1 MLGRVASAVTAMAL
15 GACTAQGPT
24 LNAQAEQMELAL
36 VACKAEL
43 GMAGQLQTQVT
54 FEGGVPQARA
64 VPYDQ
69 ITVVQAD
76 QINACA
82 GQPLTLADGMQVVP
96 LAPLPVT
103 PMTPAPVVQVQSTL
117 PVETVPEPAKIGR
130 DGCPAGVTGMYA
142 GTRYCTGDAL

>member
-1 MLGRVASAVTAMAL
+1 MLGRIASAVIAFAL

-43 GMAGQLQTQVT
+43 GIVGQLQTQVT
-54 FEGGVPQARA
+54 FDGGVPRARA
-64 VPYDQ
+64 MPFDQ
-69 ITVVQAD
+69 ITAVQAD

-96 LAPLPVT
+96 LAPLPI
-103 PMTPAPVVQVQSTL
+103 TPAPVVQVQSTL
-117 PVETVPEPAKIGR
+117 PVETPRAPAKIGR
-130 DGCPAGVTGMYA
+130 DGCPAGVKGMYA
-142 GTRYCTGDAL
+142 GTLYCTGDAL

>member
-43 GMAGQLQTQVT
+43 GMAGQLQTQVS

-69 ITVVQAD
+69 ITAVQAD

-82 GQPLTLADGMQVVP
+82 GQPLTLADGMRVV
-96 LAPLPVT
+96 PLPVT

-117 PVETVPEPAKIGR
+117 PVETVPTPAKIGR

-142 GTRYCTGDAL
+142 GTRYCTGDAV

>member
-43 GMAGQLQTQVT
+43 GMAGQLQTQVS
-54 FEGGVPQARA
+54 FDGGVPQARA

-69 ITVVQAD
+69 ITAVQAD

-82 GQPLTLADGMQVVP
+82 GQPLTLADGMRVVP

-103 PMTPAPVVQVQSTL
+103 PAPVVPVQSTL
-117 PVETVPEPAKIGR
+117 PVETVPTPAKIGR

-142 GTRYCTGDAL
+142 GTRYCTGDAV

>member
-43 GMAGQLQTQVT
+43 GMAGQLQTQVS
-54 FEGGVPQARA
+54 FGGGVPQARA

-69 ITVVQAD
+69 ITAVQAD

-82 GQPLTLADGMQVVP
+82 GQTLTLADGMRVVP

-103 PMTPAPVVQVQSTL
+103 PAPVVPVQSTL
-117 PVETVPEPAKIGR
+117 PVETVPTPAKIGR

-142 GTRYCTGDAL
+142 GTRYCTGDAV

>member
-43 GMAGQLQTQVT
+43 GMAGQLQTQVS
-54 FEGGVPQARA
+54 FGGGVPQARA

-69 ITVVQAD
+69 ITAVQAD

-82 GQPLTLADGMQVVP
+82 GQPLTLADGMRVVP
-96 LAPLPVT
+96 LALLPV
-103 PMTPAPVVQVQSTL
+103 TPAPVVPVQSTL
-117 PVETVPEPAKIGR
+117 PVETVPTPAKIGR

-142 GTRYCTGDAL
+142 GTRYCTGDAV